1 MINKNSRYFK
11 QAELLVRVLPWIA
24 KYDCF
29 ALKGGTAINFFVQ
42 DMPRLSVDIDLTYL
56 PIQERDE
63 SLKGIEKTLRQ
74 IANDIRSHLPGS
86 IVEEG
91 AIQAPKM
98 INKLQVSM
106 NGIQIKVEP
115 NLVIRGTVFPCRDLD
130 LAPGVQAAF
139 EMSATMKVVSLADL
153 YGGKICAALD
163 RQHPRDLFD
172 ISVLLKGGG
181 LTKEIQKGFL
191 VYLISHDRPIHE
203 LLQPVLRDMRHEF
216 ETDFRG
222 MANDLFT
229 VEDLI
234 EARRQLIE
242 LVTQG
247 LSPSDKEFLVSFK
260 SGEPQWSLLGID
272 GVERLPAVRWKM
284 ANLQKTDKD
293 KRALYV
299 KKLRSALNK

>member
-1 MINKNSRYFK
+1 
-11 QAELLVRVLPWIA
+11 
-24 KYDCF
+24 
-29 ALKGGTAINFFVQ
+29 
-42 DMPRLSVDIDLTYL
+42 
-56 PIQERDE
+56 
-63 SLKGIEKTLRQ
+63 
-74 IANDIRSHLPGS
+74 
-86 IVEEG
+86 
-91 AIQAPKM
+91 
-98 INKLQVSM
+98 
-106 NGIQIKVEP
+106 
-115 NLVIRGTVFPCRDLD
+115 
-130 LAPGVQAAF
+130 
-139 EMSATMKVVSLADL
+139 MSATMKVVSLADL